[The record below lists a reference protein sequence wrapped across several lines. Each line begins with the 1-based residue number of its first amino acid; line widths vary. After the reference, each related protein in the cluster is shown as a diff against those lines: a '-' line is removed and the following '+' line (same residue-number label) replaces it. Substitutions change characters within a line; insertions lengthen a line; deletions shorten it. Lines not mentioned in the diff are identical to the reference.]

1 MSLLVFRAIAP
12 AALLPEEELP
22 SSHNYISPGI
32 AEQLGPASER
42 VQYGPLEDRRDSTR
56 LSERMHGAPSSH
68 TAPGTHGQSALD
80 GHQSQWRDLQAGTG
94 ENSRPTVQPDRLV
107 RFLQP
112 ISRWMQGLSW
122 RMRRRLRRE
131 IKIQVHQQFDAFLD
145 TLTPPTEDCMALSL
159 HRNFRLRTVDYCWEV
174 RYFWDG
180 MREIHQGLL
189 RALHANPKHNLKEG
203 DPIPNTKTLGYMPR
217 PPGYQ
222 SKTVGANA
230 IETVPLDQA
239 IGMLKATFTNV
250 PESGPMDA
258 GGIIEEQKVN
268 IDREKN
274 QDVNCKD
281 PITSYKPI
289 HQDAEGSTRPTS
301 SLQEI
306 SEVLLGDPLHTSCVV
321 CHEEF
326 SQPKENSE
334 NAWIFEK
341 IIKIDNCVHYFHSHC
356 LGEWI
361 SNTEKLAAQPAVNK
375 SFHQLHMLAQN
386 LGGDNP
392 SASRSDGQ
400 LVGKSKSLKPSMK
413 GMSKAEQRAIQEK
426 QRADKAVLK
435 GSPAVSASTK
445 QPTGKALNNPP
456 TAARPPGSSLNKCM
470 VQLPYILLQGPMSN
484 EHQMN
489 SNHNGAIPR
498 LERLKIAVQ
507 LCNGAVLFAVCI
519 KSLGLILAL
528 GLKEAQERDQDSSD
542 TMQFRLDVAERNLK
556 EGDPITNTK
565 TLGYMPKP
573 TEYATETN
581 TWFTLEQAIGMLKA
595 TPTTLPESGYVDVEG
610 IVKEPRVNINREKTE
625 DEDCKDHINSIHHG
639 AEGSTRPISSLQ
651 AISEVL
657 LGDPLHTSCVICHE
671 EFSQPETN
679 S

>member
-1 MSLLVFRAIAP
+1 MYIPLVILVQVFSLLVFRAIAP

-68 TAPGTHGQSALD
+68 TAPGTHVQPALD

-145 TLTPPTEDCMALSL
+145 TLTPPTRGLYGPLIYIGTSGNIMQFRLWIFSDEISQTPSQCHNIPIHM
-159 HRNFRLRTVDYCWEV
+159 RLRTVDYCWEV

-189 RALHANPKHNLKEG
+189 RALRENPKHNLKEG

-361 SNTEKLAAQPAVNK
+361 
-375 SFHQLHMLAQN
+375 
-386 LGGDNP
+386 
-392 SASRSDGQ
+392 
-400 LVGKSKSLKPSMK
+400 
-413 GMSKAEQRAIQEK
+413 IQHRK
-426 QRADKAVLK
+426 
-435 GSPAVSASTK
+435 
-445 QPTGKALNNPP
+445 
-456 TAARPPGSSLNKCM
+456 
-470 VQLPYILLQGPMSN
+470 
-484 EHQMN
+484 
-489 SNHNGAIPR
+489 
-498 LERLKIAVQ
+498 
-507 LCNGAVLFAVCI
+507 
-519 KSLGLILAL
+519 
-528 GLKEAQERDQDSSD
+528 
-542 TMQFRLDVAERNLK
+542 
-556 EGDPITNTK
+556 
-565 TLGYMPKP
+565 
-573 TEYATETN
+573 
-581 TWFTLEQAIGMLKA
+581 
-595 TPTTLPESGYVDVEG
+595 
-610 IVKEPRVNINREKTE
+610 
-625 DEDCKDHINSIHHG
+625 
-639 AEGSTRPISSLQ
+639 
-651 AISEVL
+651 
-657 LGDPLHTSCVICHE
+657 TSCPTCRKQV
-671 EFSQPETN
+671 FSPTPVPET
-679 S
+679 

>member
-1 MSLLVFRAIAP
+1 VFSLLVFRAIAP

-145 TLTPPTEDCMALSL
+145 TLTPPTRGLYGPLIYIGTSGNIMQFRLMIFSDEILQTPLQCHNIPIHM
-159 HRNFRLRTVDYCWEV
+159 RLRTVDYCWEV

-180 MREIHQGLL
+180 MAEIHQYLL
-189 RALHANPKHNLKEG
+189 QALHANPKHNLKEG

-222 SKTVGANA
+222 SETVGANA

-289 HQDAEGSTRPTS
+289 HQDVEGSTRPTS

-306 SEVLLGDPLHTSCVV
+306 SEVLLGDPLHTSCIV

-361 SNTEKLAAQPAVNK
+361 FQHRKTSCPTCR
-375 SFHQLHMLAQN
+375 SMLAQN

-519 KSLGLILAL
+519 KSLGVCRAHPGAWLEGGSGERSRFKGMILSL
-528 GLKEAQERDQDSSD
+528 
-542 TMQFRLDVAERNLK
+542 TYAERNLK

-581 TWFTLEQAIGMLKA
+581 TWCQC
-595 TPTTLPESGYVDVEG
+595 
-610 IVKEPRVNINREKTE
+610 N
-625 DEDCKDHINSIHHG
+625 
-639 AEGSTRPISSLQ
+639 
-651 AISEVL
+651 
-657 LGDPLHTSCVICHE
+657 
-671 EFSQPETN
+671 
-679 S
+679 

>member
-1 MSLLVFRAIAP
+1 MNISSCYLVFSLLVFRAIAP
-12 AALLPEEELP
+12 AALLPGEELP

-94 ENSRPTVQPDRLV
+94 ENSRTTVQPNRLV
-107 RFLQP
+107 DAGPILAHAKEAQERDQDSSSP
-112 ISRWMQGLSW
+112 TIRCISR
-122 RMRRRLRRE
+122 
-131 IKIQVHQQFDAFLD
+131 H
-145 TLTPPTEDCMALSL
+145 TYPPTRGLYGPLIYIGTSGNIMQFRLMIFSDEISQTPWQCHNIPIHM
-159 HRNFRLRTVDYCWEV
+159 RLRTVDYCWEV

-180 MREIHQGLL
+180 MAEIHQCLL

-230 IETVPLDQA
+230 IKTVPLDQA

-258 GGIIEEQKVN
+258 GRIIEEQKVN

-334 NAWIFEK
+334 NAWVFEK
-341 IIKIDNCVHYFHSHC
+341 IIKIDNCVHYFHTHC
-356 LGEWI
+356 LGKWI
-361 SNTEKLAAQPAVNK
+361 IQHRKISCPTC
-375 SFHQLHMLAQN
+375 
-386 LGGDNP
+386 
-392 SASRSDGQ
+392 R
-400 LVGKSKSLKPSMK
+400 
-413 GMSKAEQRAIQEK
+413 EQ
-426 QRADKAVLK
+426 VF
-435 GSPAVSASTK
+435 SP
-445 QPTGKALNNPP
+445 
-456 TAARPPGSSLNKCM
+456 
-470 VQLPYILLQGPMSN
+470 
-484 EHQMN
+484 
-489 SNHNGAIPR
+489 
-498 LERLKIAVQ
+498 
-507 LCNGAVLFAVCI
+507 
-519 KSLGLILAL
+519 
-528 GLKEAQERDQDSSD
+528 
-542 TMQFRLDVAERNLK
+542 
-556 EGDPITNTK
+556 
-565 TLGYMPKP
+565 
-573 TEYATETN
+573 
-581 TWFTLEQAIGMLKA
+581 
-595 TPTTLPESGYVDVEG
+595 TPV
-610 IVKEPRVNINREKTE
+610 
-625 DEDCKDHINSIHHG
+625 
-639 AEGSTRPISSLQ
+639 
-651 AISEVL
+651 
-657 LGDPLHTSCVICHE
+657 
-671 EFSQPETN
+671 PET
-679 S
+679 